1 MEVAFV
7 SRLVSMLTEVEGVEV
22 FSVLG
27 SVLTEME
34 GVGRVL
40 MMQAFVGRVS
50 TDMGS
55 VPRNQKTISYDK

>member
-1 MEVAFV
+1 
-7 SRLVSMLTEVEGVEV
+7 MLTEVEGVNV

-27 SVLTEME
+27 GVLTKME

-55 VPRNQKTISYDK
+55 VPRNQKTMSYDK

>member
-1 MEVAFV
+1 
-7 SRLVSMLTEVEGVEV
+7 MLTEVEGVEV

-55 VPRNQKTISYDK
+55 VSRNQKTISYDK

>member
-1 MEVAFV
+1 
-7 SRLVSMLTEVEGVEV
+7 MLTEVEGVEV

-34 GVGRVL
+34 GVGRML

-50 TDMGS
+50 MDMGS
-55 VPRNQKTISYDK
+55 VLRNQKIIIYDK